1 MRKTRSHSYKH
12 RGGVAPVSDIG
23 TILTPQEQSM
33 IFLNPV
39 IDDWSLSK
47 EFLDSRTP
55 LLNTA
60 IHSRLSLYGGVR
72 KTRTTRKATQKS
84 RKSRKA
90 TRKPRKATRNA

>member
-1 MRKTRSHSYKH
+1 MKKGSRTRKSTVRKYKVRKY

-33 IFLNPV
+33 IFLNPA
-39 IDDWSLSK
+39 IDNWSLSN

-60 IHSRLSLYGGVR
+60 IHSRLSLYGGR
-72 KTRTTRKATQKS
+72 RTRRTR
-84 RKSRKA
+84 RV
-90 TRKPRKATRNA
+90 